1 MFQGRSPDQSHFLAH
16 ILSEIKGSELRKN
29 ACANGRNLRRHTFRY
44 LDHSLR
50 ICEEADARIIGRVW
64 VKEIGAHIKSRSIY
78 TSSIQAI
85 ASSFQDYLAR
95 TDDLGIIIADSRV
108 KNLNIQV
115 AHSIFTQKFKG
126 GRDNYDRIAE
136 LPMFGHSENHSGIQ
150 LADTICSGIVTPMA
164 VNAFCTGHLSSLH
177 VRPGYREIADRFGNR
192 IAALQHSFN
201 EASGRRQPG
210 LVVSDGLGHRSS
222 AHLFNVPANDPGMGG
237 RGCPPKASD
246 VPEASP

>member
-1 MFQGRSPDQSHFLAH
+1 MFKGRSPDQSHFLAH

-29 ACANGRNLRRHTFRY
+29 ACADGRRLRRHTFRY
-44 LDHSLR
+44 LDHSIK

-64 VKEIGAHIKSRSIY
+64 VKELGAHIKSRSIY

-95 TDDLGIIIADSRV
+95 TNDLGVIIADSRV

-150 LADTICSGIVTPMA
+150 LADTICSGIITPMA
-164 VNAFCTGHLSSLH
+164 VNAFCRGYLTSVHI
-177 VRPGYREIADRFGNR
+177 RPGYKEIADRFSHR
-192 IAALQHSFN
+192 IAAMQHSFN
-201 EASGRRQPG
+201 EASGRRQAG

-222 AHLFNVPANDPGMGG
+222 AHLFNSPANDPGADGQNLAS
-237 RGCPPKASD
+237 KAGD
-246 VPEASP
+246 APDT